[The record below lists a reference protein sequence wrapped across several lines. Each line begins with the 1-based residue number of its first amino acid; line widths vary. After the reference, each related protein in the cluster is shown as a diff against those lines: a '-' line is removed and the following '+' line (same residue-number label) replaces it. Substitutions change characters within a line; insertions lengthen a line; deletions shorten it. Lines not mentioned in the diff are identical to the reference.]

1 MMLIEGI
8 FLKHSPDFEQ
18 PSRTLDNNSIDI
30 YQHVTVYVNR
40 LDGCEYY
47 AKVSI
52 RELSVVGSISPLS
65 TRLPCGAYG

>member
-30 YQHVTVYVNR
+30 YQHVTVYVNHAV
-40 LDGCEYY
+40 LM
-47 AKVSI
+47 VSLWLLKH
-52 RELSVVGSISPLS
+52 LSSQV
-65 TRLPCGAYG
+65 T